1 MPDFIKTQNSFSNG
15 EVAPEF
21 YALDNVNGLSK
32 LENMDVLAGGGLS
45 RRAGLSHV
53 ATLNED
59 VRLISFTV
67 SDGQEY
73 ILALS
78 DEKIAV
84 YQGNKR
90 VGMLMTPWTASDIPN
105 VQYAQRFGTMIYS

>member
-45 RRAGLSHV
+45 RRAGLSHA

-78 DEKIAV
+78 DDRKNQKIA
-84 YQGNKR
+84 
-90 VGMLMTPWTASDIPN
+90 
-105 VQYAQRFGTMIYS
+105 QR